1 VLAVG
6 HSEAATAKGVAEQL
20 HAELGADHRVV
31 LYFASTRYEP
41 RELAIELAS
50 RFPDALVAGC
60 STMGELG
67 PKGLTTDSVS
77 AVGLAAPCRAVAQVI
92 EDTRGFQFAD
102 GVALCAAMAA
112 DLDTSQLDPEKH
124 VLVTLTDGLSGAE
137 ELVVAALG
145 LAAPQVGLVGGS
157 AADDLHLEQTWVA
170 LDGRVFP
177 SASLVLVLEPQQPF
191 TAFAVHHFDATERRV
206 VVTRADPDRRVVH
219 ALDGLPAAEVM
230 AELLDVTRAALLE
243 RPLLPSERDV
253 SFAYA
258 IGERMFMRSV
268 IAVEGDSLVM
278 RGAVEE
284 GVVLRV
290 MRGGD
295 LVERTRSGFGEA
307 LHATAAGALVFNC
320 GGRLLE
326 ARARGVEAA
335 LYDAMSAVPVA
346 GFSTYGEQFGPL
358 LVNHT
363 LTGLA
368 IG

>member
-1 VLAVG
+1 MAVG
-6 HSEAATAKGVAEQL
+6 HSAAGSARAVADQL
-20 HAELGADHRVV
+20 YAELGADHRVV
-31 LYFASTRYEP
+31 LYFASTSYEP
-41 RELAIELAS
+41 RELAIELAG

-67 PKGLTTDSVS
+67 PKGLTTGSVS

-112 DLDTSQLDPEKH
+112 DLDTPRLEPDRH

-145 LAAPQVGLVGGS
+145 LAAPQVALVGGS
-157 AADDLHLEQTWVA
+157 AADDLQLVQTWVS

-177 SASLVLVLEPQQPF
+177 SASLVLALEPCQPF

-206 VVTRADPDRRVVH
+206 VVTRADPDRRVIH
-219 ALDGLPAAEVM
+219 ELDGLPAAEVM
-230 AELLDVTRAALLE
+230 AELLEVPLAALVE
-243 RPLLPSERDV
+243 HPLLPSEREV

-268 IAVEGDSLVM
+268 IAVEDGALVM

-284 GVVLRV
+284 GAVLRV

-295 LVERTRSGFGEA
+295 LVERTRSGFGQA
-307 LHATAAGALVFNC
+307 LHATAVGALVFNC
-320 GGRLLE
+320 GGRLME
-326 ARARGVEAA
+326 ARARGVEVE
-335 LYDAMSAVPVA
+335 LYEAMSAVPVA